1 MKSTTFLDT
10 QALERVFSE
19 ELNEK
24 KHQLKQQRTFWFGVF
39 FVSNLLLVLYLL
51 TPLYTIIR

>member
-19 ELNEK
+19 ELLEK
-24 KHQLKQQRTFWFGVF
+24 KHQLNQRHTFWLGVF
-39 FVSNLLLVLYLL
+39 FVSNLLLLLYLF